1 MFPTGSAQSMLSSG
15 PSARPFCLS
24 GVSFLIAAEL
34 GATLAC
40 HAWKIEPELVNFLGQ
55 AVDRTRYWTP
65 GPATIRAEEPEN
77 PAAAIARRLDPR
89 ETVSACLPIVF

>member
-1 MFPTGSAQSMLSSG
+1 M
-15 PSARPFCLS
+15 ARAGTLDNMDWAEPVGNIWS
-24 GVSFLIAAEL
+24 DSKAA
-34 GATLAC
+34 
-40 HAWKIEPELVNFLGQ
+40 WVKIEPELVNFLGQ

>member
-1 MFPTGSAQSMLSSG
+1 V
-15 PSARPFCLS
+15 ARAGTLDNMDWAEPVGNIWS
-24 GVSFLIAAEL
+24 DSKAA
-34 GATLAC
+34 
-40 HAWKIEPELVNFLGQ
+40 WVKIEPELVNFLGQ

>member
-1 MFPTGSAQSMLSSG
+1 MDWAEPVGNIWSDSK
-15 PSARPFCLS
+15 
-24 GVSFLIAAEL
+24 AA
-34 GATLAC
+34 
-40 HAWKIEPELVNFLGQ
+40 WVKIEPELVNFLGQ

>member
-1 MFPTGSAQSMLSSG
+1 
-15 PSARPFCLS
+15 
-24 GVSFLIAAEL
+24 
-34 GATLAC
+34 
-40 HAWKIEPELVNFLGQ
+40 
-55 AVDRTRYWTP
+55 VDRTRYWTP

>member
-1 MFPTGSAQSMLSSG
+1 VARAG
-15 PSARPFCLS
+15 PLDNMDW
-24 GVSFLIAAEL
+24 AEPV
-34 GATLAC
+34 GNIWSDSKAT
-40 HAWKIEPELVNFLGQ
+40 WVKIEPELVNFLGQ